1 MRFSVLICAS
11 LMLASCNTV
20 TSTTP
25 LFSSADTS
33 GQAQFRSGVWMD
45 EDKTCAVDTSK
56 PMTDWP
62 DCADAW
68 VVHPG
73 EILAGRDP
81 GAPLSAWTSY
91 KTLLT
96 RGDPAVLQIEVGADG
111 TDPGGFV
118 YAGVRVLKT
127 DAQGRIVEYRAWPAL
142 CGPPPAPDPTGEK
155 SAVVTDKP
163 IAGLVID
170 KDKQD
175 CIASAQGPVL
185 ISVKASEAWGGDEAD
200 RGRDTA
206 RWVRD
211 GDK

>member
-1 MRFSVLICAS
+1 
-11 LMLASCNTV
+11 
-20 TSTTP
+20 
-25 LFSSADTS
+25 
-33 GQAQFRSGVWMD
+33 MD
-45 EDKTCAVDTSK
+45 EDPTCSVDTAK

-73 EILAGRDP
+73 EILAGRDRGTP
-81 GAPLSAWTSY
+81 PSSWTHY
-91 KTLLT
+91 KTLIT
-96 RGDPAVLQIEVGADG
+96 RGDPAVLQVEMGADG

-118 YAGVRVLKT
+118 YAGVRVLKS
-127 DAQGRIVEYRAWPAL
+127 DANGRVVEYRLWPAL

-155 SAVVTDKP
+155 SAVLSDRP
-163 IAGLVID
+163 IAGLVAD

-185 ISVKASEAWGGDEAD
+185 ASVKQSEAWAD
-200 RGRDTA
+200 KDSRGRDTA

-211 GDK
+211 GDR